1 MAIVLIPVIFA
12 FSRNHILI
20 IFIFFYY
27 LKRIFF
33 FHDKTV
39 QNTGTSHYL
48 LVKQK
53 LRATDRNSQAS
64 CAFAALFL
72 PSQWC
77 SQSSPF
83 QSFSC
88 FYSKISRGF
97 TNTAI
102 TESTAGRDV
111 IWLFYFCHFTSA
123 SLTNVF
129 YNSNHYSCFL
139 SIDRQTLQKTLL
151 KHR

>member
-1 MAIVLIPVIFA
+1 MLQHKNTVTECTKTGSFLSFLPSAEIVFLF
-12 FSRNHILI
+12 FS
-20 IFIFFYY
+20 YY

-33 FHDKTV
+33 SHDKTI
-39 QNTGTSHYL
+39 QNTGRGHYL
-48 LVKQK
+48 LVKQE
-53 LRATDRNSQAS
+53 LRAPDRNSQAS

-72 PSQWC
+72 PSQGC

-123 SLTNVF
+123 SLATLTNVF
-129 YNSNHYSCFL
+129 YNSAP
-139 SIDRQTLQKTLL
+139 LL
-151 KHR
+151 LLPFYR